1 MKNAYHTAPILAA
14 LAAGCILLQVS
25 CSPAVVVAVRPD
37 SSGTAS
43 VSTDMSPT
51 AENLV
56 RRFSSG
62 TETSTTGMY
71 DREQISVA
79 LAQAGFRVDSLN
91 FPTRTA
97 FALGVSFANLKGF
110 PATSVSVQSSP
121 RSVRATLSR
130 DTLAEAVSLMPAG
143 TRDYLDLLMAPVLT
157 GESMTASEY
166 EDIIGAAYGKTLAAE
181 LKRSVFTLTIRCP
194 EPITAAR
201 SEGSAQPV
209 VNGNSAIFTL
219 PLSTILTLEEP
230 VTLRASW

>member
-1 MKNAYHTAPILAA
+1 MKNANHDYPLLAA
-14 LAAGCILLQVS
+14 LAAGCLLLQVS

-62 TETSTTGMY
+62 DGDSTSGMY

-79 LAQAGFRVDSLN
+79 LAQAGFRVDTLT

-110 PATSVSVQSSP
+110 PANSVSVQSSP

-130 DTLAEAVSLMPAG
+130 ESLAAAVGLMPAG
-143 TRDYLDLLMAPVLT
+143 TRDYLDLLMAPVFT
-157 GESMTASEY
+157 GESMTSSEY
-166 EDIIGAAYGKTLAAE
+166 EEIIGAAYGKTLAAE

-194 EPITAAR
+194 AAVVSAR
-201 SEGSAQPV
+201 SDGSAQPV

-219 PLSTILTLEEP
+219 PLSTLLTLEEP